1 MAYYV
6 DVDSVDFNI
15 DFDEVICIFIMLIV
29 MLENWLFVMMLNCKL
44 EIVKIDQVAKQDD
57 THSLA
62 SLRIHRRSGKNHV
75 WTFGLVGLVW

>member
-1 MAYYV
+1 MACYV

-29 MLENWLFVMMLNCKL
+29 MLENWLFVMRLNCKL
-44 EIVKIDQVAKQDD
+44 EIVKIDQEAEQDD

-62 SLRIHRRSGKNHV
+62 SLRIHSRNGKNHV

>member
-1 MAYYV
+1 MYFK
-6 DVDSVDFNI
+6 SVKQRNLVTI
-15 DFDEVICIFIMLIV
+15 SFDEIFIMLIV

-44 EIVKIDQVAKQDD
+44 EIVKIDQVAEQDD

-62 SLRIHRRSGKNHV
+62 SLRIHRSSGKNHV